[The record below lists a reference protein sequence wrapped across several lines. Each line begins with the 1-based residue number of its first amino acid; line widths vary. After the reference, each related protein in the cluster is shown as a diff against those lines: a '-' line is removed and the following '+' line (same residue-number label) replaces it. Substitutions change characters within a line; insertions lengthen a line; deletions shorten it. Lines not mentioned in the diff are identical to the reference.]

1 MSTTQPDGRG
11 TSNRGTRN
19 RVPVGI
25 VAALSGVA
33 LTGPLATDLYLPAFP
48 QMAQDLGAPEARVQL
63 TLTAMMVGMA
73 LGQLLLGPCS
83 DALGRRRLLLSGIGV
98 FAAVSFLCAVAPSAE
113 VLVALRFLQ
122 GAAGAAGAVLSRA
135 VVRDLYTGDDA
146 ARLFTRLMMVTSLA
160 PVIGPPLGAQLLMVG
175 PWQLCF
181 VALGLLGLVNL
192 VMVWSGIPE
201 TLPEDRR
208 TPLRLGPL
216 LGNIGRLL
224 RDPRFLA
231 PMFALGLSYAAMF
244 TYISSFSFVSQN
256 ELGATPAQFGLIFPL
271 NAAMLILANQINSVL
286 IGRMGTPARL
296 SIGLALGPA
305 AVAALIA
312 LQVFGE
318 PTLVSV
324 AGVLLLLMF
333 SMGFVFPNATTLA
346 LSEQSASV
354 AGTGSALMGTMQ
366 FALGGG
372 LSALAGLTA
381 TGGATLVSMTV
392 VMAATGVLGT
402 ALFLL
407 FRRFGA

>member
-1 MSTTQPDGRG
+1 MSTTQRSDGADR
-11 TSNRGTRN
+11 SDARR
-19 RVPVGI
+19 RVPIGI
-25 VAALSGVA
+25 AAALSGGA

-48 QMAQDLGAPEARVQL
+48 QMSQDLGAPEARVQL
-63 TLTAMMVGMA
+63 TLTAMMIGMA

-83 DALGRRRLLLSGIGV
+83 DALGRRRLLLSGVGL
-98 FAAVSFLCAVAPSAE
+98 FAVVSLLCTLATSAE
-113 VLVALRFLQ
+113 VLVVLRFLQ
-122 GAAGAAGAVLSRA
+122 GTAGAAGAVLSRA
-135 VVRDLYTGDDA
+135 VVRDMYTGDDA

-160 PVIGPPLGAQLLMVG
+160 PVIGPPLGAQLLLVG

-181 VALGLLGLVNL
+181 VALALVGAVNF
-192 VMVWSGIPE
+192 VMVWFGIPE
-201 TLPEDRR
+201 TLPPARR

-216 LGNIGRLL
+216 LLNIARLL

-256 ELGATPAQFGLIFPL
+256 ELGATPTQFGLVFPL
-271 NAAMLILANQINSVL
+271 NAAMLILANQVNSVL
-286 IGRMGTPARL
+286 IGRMNTSARL
-296 SIGLALGPA
+296 SIGLVLGPS
-305 AVAALIA
+305 AVAGLIG

-324 AGVLLLLMF
+324 AGILLLLMF

-346 LSEQSASV
+346 LSEQPASV

-372 LSALAGLTA
+372 LSALAGLTVA
-381 TGGATLVSMTV
+381 GGATLVSMTV
-392 VMAATGVLGT
+392 VMAVTGALGSAFFLVL
-402 ALFLL
+402 
-407 FRRFGA
+407 RRRRT

>member
-1 MSTTQPDGRG
+1 MPTQRSGDVRRG
-11 TSNRGTRN
+11 EYHR
-19 RVPVGI
+19 RVPLGI

-48 QMAQDLGAPEARVQL
+48 QMSQDLGASEARVQL
-63 TLTAMMVGMA
+63 TLTAMMIGMA

-83 DALGRRRLLLSGIGV
+83 DALGRRRLLLSGVGL
-98 FAAVSFLCAVAPSAE
+98 FAVVSFLCTLATSAE
-113 VLVALRFLQ
+113 VLVVLRFLQ
-122 GAAGAAGAVLSRA
+122 GTAGAAGAVLSRA

-146 ARLFTRLMMVTSLA
+146 ARLFTRLMMITSLA
-160 PVIGPPLGAQLLMVG
+160 PVIGPPLGAQILTVG
-175 PWQLCF
+175 SWQLCF
-181 VALGLLGLVNL
+181 VVLGLLGAANF
-192 VMVWSGIPE
+192 VMVWFGIPE
-201 TLPEDRR
+201 TLPRDRR

-216 LGNIGRLL
+216 LSNIGRLSS
-224 RDPRFLA
+224 DPRFLA

-256 ELGATPAQFGLIFPL
+256 ELGATPTQFGLIFPL

-286 IGRMGTPARL
+286 IGRMNTAARL
-296 SIGLALGPA
+296 RIGLVLGPT
-305 AVAALIA
+305 AVAALTA
-312 LQVFGE
+312 LQMFGE

-324 AGVLLLLMF
+324 SGILLLLMF

-346 LSEQSASV
+346 LSEQPASV

-402 ALFLL
+402 TLFVVL
-407 FRRFGA
+407 RRDGV

>member
-1 MSTTQPDGRG
+1 MSTIQHPDGTEQRR
-11 TSNRGTRN
+11 TPR
-19 RVPVGI
+19 RVPLGI

-48 QMAQDLGAPEARVQL
+48 QMSQDLGVPEARVQL
-63 TLTAMMVGMA
+63 TLTAMMIGMA

-98 FAAVSFLCAVAPSAE
+98 FAAVSFLCTWATSAE

-135 VVRDLYTGDDA
+135 VVRDLYTGDEA

-160 PVIGPPLGAQLLMVG
+160 PVIGPPLGAQILVVG

-192 VMVWSGIPE
+192 VMVWFGIPE
-201 TLPEDRR
+201 TLPRDRR

-216 LGNIGRLL
+216 LSNIGRLL

-256 ELGATPAQFGLIFPL
+256 ELGATPTQFGLIFPL

-296 SIGLALGPA
+296 SIGLALGPT
-305 AVAALIA
+305 AVAGLIA
-312 LQVFGE
+312 LQAFGE

-324 AGVLLLLMF
+324 AGILLLLMF
-333 SMGFVFPNATTLA
+333 SMGFVFPNATALA
-346 LSEQSASV
+346 LSEQPASV

-381 TGGATLVSMTV
+381 TGGATLVSMTL
-392 VMAATGVLGT
+392 VMSATGVLGT

-407 FRRFGA
+407 FRRFST